1 MSEAAQRTN
10 TGVAAPPFPP
20 PAVGWYATIMLAFLY
35 WLSVLDR
42 FIISLLV
49 GPIKEDLGLTDMQF
63 SMLHGPAFTVTFTV
77 CGLLFGAMADR
88 TSRRRLVYIGVTIW
102 SIATSMCG
110 FAQSFL
116 HLLIARVGVGVGEA
130 ALNPCAG
137 SMISDLFPR
146 EKLTRAMAVY
156 AVGSAVGNGTSL
168 IIGGAIV
175 QLVAH
180 VNFFTLPFVGDV
192 HPWQAVMLVVG
203 TPGAL
208 IAFLIFTV
216 PEPVRR
222 ERRVESTKRH
232 WATQY
237 LELIRFMAR
246 RPRFFL
252 CHYGG
257 FTLASAL
264 LAGPSV
270 WYPAY
275 MGRMFGWTPG
285 QIAMYLGPTLLAAG
299 VFSKLSAGWI
309 VDAMYKRGYRDAQLR
324 WYGLCLLLA
333 GPSGVFAMTAGNPW
347 LCLTGLFVYMT
358 LVGAF
363 NACAMAALN
372 LVTPNELRGT
382 GLAAFT
388 TFAGLFGG
396 AIAPVFIT
404 ASAKYLFDGEASIGL
419 GIATLMGTYAPIG
432 GLLLLLGMPAMRAAM
447 QDVEQ
452 IAAPATPASGR

>member
-1 MSEAAQRTN
+1 MEAARQRVHTH
-10 TGVAAPPFPP
+10 TSAPPFPP

-49 GPIKEDLGLTDMQF
+49 GPIKSDLGLTDMQF

-77 CGLLFGAMADR
+77 LGLLFGALADR
-88 TSRRRLVYIGVTIW
+88 TSRRRLVYIGVTVW
-102 SIATSMCG
+102 SIATSLGG
-110 FAQSFL
+110 FAQNFA
-116 HLLIARVGVGVGEA
+116 HMLISRIGVGVGEA

-146 EKLTRAMAVY
+146 EKLTRALAVY
-156 AVGSAVGNGTSL
+156 AVGSAIGNGTSL

-180 VNFFTLPFVGDV
+180 INFFTLPFVGDV
-192 HPWQAVMLVVG
+192 HPWQAVLLVVG
-203 TPGAL
+203 LPGAL
-208 IAFLIFTV
+208 LAFLIFTV

-222 ERRVESTKRH
+222 ERRVEQQKRH
-232 WATQY
+232 WAAQY
-237 LELIRFMAR
+237 GELFRYMR
-246 RPRFFL
+246 KHPRFFL
-252 CHYGG
+252 CHYSG
-257 FTLASAL
+257 FTLGSAL

-275 MGRMFGWTPG
+275 MSRTFHWEAGD
-285 QIAMYLGPTLLAAG
+285 IAKYLGPTLLAAG
-299 VFSKLSAGWI
+299 IVSKLGAGWAI
-309 VDAMYKRGYRDAQLR
+309 DAMYKHGYRDAQLR
-324 WYGLCLLLA
+324 WYGTCMLLA
-333 GPSGVFAMTAGNPW
+333 APAGVFAMLANSPW
-347 LCLTGLFVYMT
+347 LCLVGLFVYMT
-358 LVGAF
+358 LIGSF

-382 GLAAFT
+382 GVAAFT
-388 TFAGLFGG
+388 TFAGMIGG

-404 ASAKYLFDGEASIGL
+404 AAAKYLFNGEESIGL

-432 GLLLLLGMPAMRAAM
+432 GMLLLAGMGAMRAAM
-447 QDVEQ
+447 KDVEEVT
-452 IAAPATPASGR
+452 TP